1 MAFVMKTQ
9 TRDQSIAMG
18 TDPNLIKQIATETS
32 RDKQTNANVYHSAKG
47 GKLSDACKVLP
58 KESNSKVLRKQAL
71 DEAKG
76 YDVGEAE
83 PRKMGH
89 SSAPSEVSSFATSRT
104 LLGAI
109 GLEDTISKTSINK
122 IKLIN
127 KHLGLHNH
135 VDTFEQ
141 LKRTKVPVLKAIN
154 LSRIS
159 HDEYT
164 RLG

>member
-1 MAFVMKTQ
+1 M
-9 TRDQSIAMG
+9 
-18 TDPNLIKQIATETS
+18 
-32 RDKQTNANVYHSAKG
+32 
-47 GKLSDACKVLP
+47 
-58 KESNSKVLRKQAL
+58 
-71 DEAKG
+71 
-76 YDVGEAE
+76 GEAE
-83 PRKMGH
+83 PREMGR
-89 SSAPSEVSSFATSRT
+89 SSAPSEVSSFAISRT
-104 LLGAI
+104 LLEAI

-141 LKRTKVPVLKAIN
+141 HSSVLTSTKVPVLKAIN

-164 RLG
+164 RDYG